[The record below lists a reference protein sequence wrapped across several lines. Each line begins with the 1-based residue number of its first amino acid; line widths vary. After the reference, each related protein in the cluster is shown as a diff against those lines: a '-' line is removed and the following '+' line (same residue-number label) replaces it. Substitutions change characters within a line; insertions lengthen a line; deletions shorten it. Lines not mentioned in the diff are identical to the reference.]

1 MNSRTK
7 TLQATLPALLVALM
21 LAACGD
27 KPEAL
32 LLSAKDYLAKND
44 KKAAVI
50 QIKNA
55 LQANPDLPEARYLLG
70 TTLLD
75 SGDPVGAETEL
86 RKALDLKHSR
96 DVVIPQLAK
105 ALLAQGQAK
114 KLTDELSKTELG
126 QPHATASFQMALTS
140 AYAMQGK
147 NELSQAALNAALQA
161 EPGNAAALIEQAR
174 QKASSGD
181 LDGALALLQDVIAKA
196 PSNHEAWKL
205 KGDIYL
211 RAKNQPVDALAAY
224 RKAVDLSPE
233 YLAGHA
239 ALLTMLLAQ
248 GQFPEAGK
256 QLEQLKKSAPNH
268 PQTRYFEAQLAY
280 QKKDYVLARD
290 LLQKVLSVAPNDVLA
305 QQLAGI
311 VALQL
316 NAWGPA
322 QTHLSRVLQSA
333 PQLALARRGLIMA
346 YLRSGQ
352 PAKALEALL
361 PGLERP
367 VIDPE
372 LLTLAGQVYLQ
383 NGDVKK
389 AEDYFLQATR
399 HSPQDPAKRT
409 TLALTRLMNGTTD
422 GVFEELNDIAGSD
435 AGTMADMALIS
446 AHARRNEF
454 DKALKAV
461 DGLEKKQPGKPLA
474 AQLRAQIQLGKRDV
488 VGGRKSFEQ
497 VLEIDPNYFA
507 AVAGLAALDLADKQ
521 PERAKKRVEAVL
533 ARDPKNTQALLAL
546 AEIAASSGAEKTE
559 VAKHLTAAI
568 AASPTDAVP
577 RFLLIDFHL
586 RNQDLKEAMSVAQN
600 AVAALPDNAK
610 LLEALGVV
618 QQASGELNQATTT
631 FNKLVALQPQ
641 SPLPHLRLAEVHRI
655 AKNKDAAVQ
664 SLQKA
669 LEIRP
674 DLLEAQRGLILFNID
689 ARKYQEALVIARRV
703 QKQRP
708 SDGEGLALE
717 GDILVVQKNWMGATT
732 AYREALKQMKSTE
745 LAIKL
750 HSVFQVAGKEGEADK
765 LSVSWKS
772 EHPKDARFLFY
783 LADQA
788 LKRGDYD
795 TAERSYTAVIQ
806 LQANNAIAYNNLAW
820 VTAKLNKE
828 GAMAFAE
835 KANTLAPNQ
844 PAFMDTLAM
853 LLSAK
858 GDYAKALAVQT
869 KALALQPKNPTLKL
883 NLVKIYIQSDQK
895 ELARKGLDELAKLGS
910 EFSGQAE
917 VAQLLKV
924 L

>member
-1 MNSRTK
+1 MISSKK
-7 TLQATLPALLVALM
+7 TFQATLPTLLMALM
-21 LAACGD
+21 LSACSD
-27 KPEAL
+27 KPDAL

-44 KKAAVI
+44 NKAAVI

-70 TTLLD
+70 SSLLD

-96 DVVIPQLAK
+96 DVVIPALAK

-114 KLTDELSKTELG
+114 KLTDELSKTELV
-126 QPHATASFQMALTS
+126 QPHATASLQMVLTS

-174 QKASSGD
+174 KKASSGD
-181 LDGALALLQDVIAKA
+181 FDGALTMLQDVIAKA

-211 RAKNQPVDALAAY
+211 LAKNQPVEALAAY
-224 RKAVDLSPE
+224 RKAVDLRPDF
-233 YLAGHA
+233 LAGHA

-256 QLEQLKKSAPNH
+256 QLEQLEKSAPNH
-268 PQTRYFEAQLAY
+268 PQTRYFEAQMAY

-290 LLQKVLSVAPNDVLA
+290 LLQKVLSVAPDDVLS

-322 QTHLSRVLQSA
+322 QTYLNRALQLA
-333 PQLALARRGLIMA
+333 PQLPLARRGLIMA

-361 PGLERP
+361 PGLDRP
-367 VIDPE
+367 VVDPE

-383 NGDVKK
+383 NGDVKR
-389 AEDYFLQATR
+389 AEGYFSQAAQ
-399 HSPQDPAKRT
+399 HSPKDPAKRT
-409 TLALTRLMNGTTD
+409 TLALTRLMGGTTD

-435 AGTMADMALIS
+435 AGTTADLALIS
-446 AHARRNEF
+446 AHARRKEF

-461 DGLEKKQPGKPLA
+461 DGLEKKQPGKPLT
-474 AQLRAQIQLGKRDV
+474 AQLRAQIQLEKRDV
-488 VGGRKSFEQ
+488 VGARKSFEQ
-497 VLEIDPNYFA
+497 VLAIDPNYFA

-521 PERAKKRVEAVL
+521 PERARKRVEAVL
-533 ARDPKNTQALLAL
+533 TRDPKNVQALLAL
-546 AEIAASSGAEKTE
+546 AEIAATSGAEKTE

-568 AASPTDAVP
+568 AASPTDPVP
-577 RFLLIDFHL
+577 RFLLIEFHL

-600 AVAALPDNAK
+600 AVAALPDSAK

-641 SPLPHLRLAEVHRI
+641 SPLPYVRLAEVHRI
-655 AKNKDAAVQ
+655 SKNQEEAVR

-669 LEIRP
+669 LDLKP
-674 DLLEAQRGLILFNID
+674 DLLDAQRGLILFNLD
-689 ARKYQEALVIARRV
+689 ARKYPEALVIARTV

-708 SDGEGLALE
+708 ADGVGLALE
-717 GDILVVQKNWMGATT
+717 GDILAAQKNWMGATT
-732 AYREALKQMKSTE
+732 AYREGLKRTSSTD

-750 HSVFQVAGKEGEADK
+750 HSVLQAAGKGGEADK
-765 LSVSWKS
+765 LSSSWKN
-772 EHPKDARFLFY
+772 EHPQDAKFLFY

-788 LKRGDYD
+788 LARGDYD
-795 TAERSYTAVIQ
+795 TAEKSYADVTQ
-806 LQANNAIAYNNLAW
+806 LQASNALAYNNLAW
-820 VTAKLNKE
+820 VTAKLNKT

-835 KANTLAPNQ
+835 KANSLAPNQ

-853 LLSAK
+853 LLSDK
-858 GDYAKALAVQT
+858 GEYAKALALQT
-869 KALALQPKNPTLKL
+869 KALALQPKNPALKL
-883 NLVKIYIQSDQK
+883 NLVKIYIQSGQK
-895 ELARKGLDELAKLGS
+895 DLAKKELDELAKLGAA
-910 EFSGQAE
+910 FAGQAE

-924 L
+924 M

>member
-1 MNSRTK
+1 MNSGTK
-7 TLQATLPALLVALM
+7 TLQTTLPVLLMALM

-44 KKAAVI
+44 NKAAVI

-55 LQANPDLPEARYLLG
+55 LQANPDMPEARYLLG
-70 TTLLD
+70 TTLLN

-86 RKALDLKHSR
+86 RKALDLKHAR
-96 DVVIPQLAK
+96 DAVIPQLAK

-126 QPHATASFQMALTS
+126 QPHATASLQMALTS

-161 EPGNAAALIEQAR
+161 EPGNADALIEQVR

-181 LDGALALLQDVIAKA
+181 FDGALAMLQDVIAKA

-211 RAKNQPVDALAAY
+211 RAKNQPAEALTAY
-224 RKAVDLSPE
+224 RKAVDLRPDF
-233 YLAGHA
+233 LAGHA
-239 ALLTMLLAQ
+239 AILTMLLVQ

-256 QLEQLKKSAPNH
+256 QLEQLKKAAPSH
-268 PQTRYFEAQLAY
+268 PQTQYFEAQLAY

-290 LLQKVLSVAPNDVLA
+290 LLQKVLSVAPDDVLA

-322 QTHLSRVLQSA
+322 QTHLSRALQSA
-333 PQLALARRGLIMA
+333 PQLPLARRGLIMA

-361 PGLERP
+361 PGLERS

-389 AEDYFLQATR
+389 AEGYFVQAAR

-409 TLALTRLMNGTTD
+409 TLALTRLMSGTTD

-435 AGTMADMALIS
+435 AGTTADMALIS
-446 AHARRNEF
+446 AHARRKEF

-474 AQLRAQIQLGKRDV
+474 AQLRAQIQLEKRDV
-488 VGGRKSFEQ
+488 VGARKSFEQ
-497 VLEIDPNYFA
+497 VLEIDPNYFS

-546 AEIAASSGAEKTE
+546 AEIAATSGAEKKE

-577 RFLLIDFHL
+577 RFLLIEFHV

-610 LLEALGVV
+610 LLEALGGV
-618 QQASGELNQATTT
+618 QQASGELNQAATT

-641 SPLPHLRLAEVHRI
+641 SPLPYVRLAEVHRI

-669 LEIRP
+669 LDLRP
-674 DLLEAQRGLILFNID
+674 DLLEAQRGLILFNLD
-689 ARKYQEALVIARRV
+689 ARKYQEALVIARTV

-708 SDGEGLALE
+708 ADGVGFALE
-717 GDILVVQKNWMGATT
+717 GEVQAAQKNWMGATT
-732 AYREALKQMKSTE
+732 AYREGLKRTNSTE

-750 HSVFQVAGKEGEADK
+750 HSVLQAAGKGGDADK
-765 LSVSWKS
+765 FSLSWKND
-772 EHPKDARFLFY
+772 HPKDALFLFH
-783 LADQA
+783 LADLA
-788 LKRGDYD
+788 LARGDFD
-795 TAERSYTAVIQ
+795 TAEKGYADVIQ
-806 LQANNAIAYNNLAW
+806 LQTSNAMAYNNLAW
-820 VTAKLNKE
+820 VTAKLNKT

-835 KANTLAPNQ
+835 KANSLAPNQ

-858 GDYAKALAVQT
+858 GEHTNALALQT
-869 KALALQPKNPTLKL
+869 KALALQPKNPALKL
-883 NLVKIYIQSDQK
+883 NLVKIYIQSGQKDLAKK
-895 ELARKGLDELAKLGS
+895 ELEELAKLGA
-910 EFSGQAE
+910 EFAGQAE
-917 VAQLLKV
+917 VTQLMKV